1 MGYGWRMVPDPQ
13 AILEPSAN
21 PAYVTDPAAAAR
33 VGAPGLEVFRFRAP
47 AAGQQI
53 LRFEYRRSWD
63 ASTPETPSVTFTVRV
78 R

>member
-1 MGYGWRMVPDPQ
+1 M
-13 AILEPSAN
+13 
-21 PAYVTDPAAAAR
+21 
-33 VGAPGLEVFRFRAP
+33 EVFRFRAP
-47 AAGQQI
+47 TAGQQI